1 MLILLFLTLLLLIH
15 FVSSQLFS
23 DISLATIFFDID
35 TSSGVQLHSVP
46 WFFAFSSHIFTQPL
60 ARKHPQKTKKRGSTV
75 ILLLLLL
82 LLYPPAEVFVAEEES
97 FVVCCLLLKI
107 VFLPLHA
114 WTSSITFFLY
124 FSACINLLPSAS
136 LGIFCL
142 NIVKS

>member
-1 MLILLFLTLLLLIH
+1 MLHKDADITLSYSLTLIH

-82 LLYPPAEVFVAEEES
+82 LYPPAEEFVAEEES
-97 FVVCCLLLKI
+97 FVFCCVLF
-107 VFLPLHA
+107 VA
-114 WTSSITFFLY
+114 
-124 FSACINLLPSAS
+124 
-136 LGIFCL
+136 
-142 NIVKS
+142 